1 MPSLNPVPSF
11 PPYTGPHP
19 VGTVDVE
26 VPVADLPSPC
36 ARPEGAEHIATVQ
49 FRVFYP
55 AEPVEGKRKAAK
67 ASWLP
72 APQREHIAGYTKF
85 AGANSFLAGV
95 FS

>member
-1 MPSLNPVPSF
+1 MPSLNPIPSF

-36 ARPEGAEHIATVQ
+36 PRPEGAAHIVTVQ

-55 AEPVEGKRKAAK
+55 AAPAKGKGKK
-67 ASWLP
+67 PSWLP

-85 AGANSFLAGV
+85 IGANSFVAGV